1 MNAVFTL
8 ITAGVGFAAD
18 QGIKKFME
26 TNPSCQEVREYLKG
40 HIRIK
45 KTTNKGFAMNRCDG
59 NRKLVVTV
67 SVIVFLLVV
76 FLFALALFKPEYR
89 RRRLGAALLL
99 AGAAGNVYDRL
110 RKGYVVDYLRISPL
124 KKIIFNLADILI
136 VVGSLLYMLL

>member
-1 MNAVFTL
+1 MNAVFTM

-18 QGIKKFME
+18 QGIKKLME
-26 TNPSCQEVREYLKG
+26 TNPSCSQVREYLNG

-67 SVIVFLLVV
+67 SAIVFLLVV

-110 RKGYVVDYLRISPL
+110 RKGYVVDYLSISPV
-124 KKIIFNLADILI
+124 KKVIFNLADILI